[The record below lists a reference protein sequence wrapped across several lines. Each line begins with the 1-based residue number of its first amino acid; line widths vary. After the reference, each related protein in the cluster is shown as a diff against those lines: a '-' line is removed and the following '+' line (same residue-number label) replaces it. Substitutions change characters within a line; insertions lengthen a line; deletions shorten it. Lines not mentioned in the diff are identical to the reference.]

1 VTDIDR
7 SAFHLARAQQ
17 NFELRGLSGTFVH
30 SDAEALPFGDES
42 FDLVYSVFEIHNSP
56 NTVKIVDE
64 IWRVLRPGG
73 NVIAM
78 VYAQRSLHYWLHL
91 FWSVGVRQGLLERMS
106 MGKLMSQEM
115 ERNGSGE
122 QLRVKVYTRAQLR
135 RLFRRFED
143 VEILQRQGTP
153 EERGVGLRW
162 VDANWL
168 ARFLGW
174 DLVVKARKP
183 WAA

>member
-1 VTDIDR
+1 
-7 SAFHLARAQQ
+7 
-17 NFELRGLSGTFVH
+17 
-30 SDAEALPFGDES
+30 
-42 FDLVYSVFEIHNSP
+42 
-56 NTVKIVDE
+56 
-64 IWRVLRPGG
+64 
-73 NVIAM
+73 
-78 VYAQRSLHYWLHL
+78 
-91 FWSVGVRQGLLERMS
+91 
-106 MGKLMSQEM
+106 MSQEM

-122 QLRVKVYTRAQLR
+122 QLRVKVYTRAQLH

-174 DLVVKARKP
+174 HLVLKARKP